1 MLTDDQLKLAADIVK
16 EALSI
21 RGNARDKRI
30 NLLVRATAD
39 ELKSQQGIDLDG
51 SLTDIVFLADYAKY
65 RYTARDDDAGMPRHL
80 QWRLHNRVLAKQ
92 SEGQ

>member
-1 MLTDDQLKLAADIVK
+1 MLTDDQLKQAADIVK
-16 EALSI
+16 DALSI
-21 RGNARDKRI
+21 RGNARDERI
-30 NLLVRATAD
+30 NLLVQATAD
-39 ELKSQQGIDLDG
+39 ELKSQQGIDLGG

>member
-21 RGNARDKRI
+21 RGNARDERI

-39 ELKSQQGIDLDG
+39 ELKSQQGIDLEG
-51 SLTDIVFLADYAKY
+51 SLTDIVFLADYARY

-80 QWRLHNRVLAKQ
+80 QWRLHNRVLTKQ

>member
-1 MLTDDQLKLAADIVK
+1 MLTDDQLKQAADIVK
-16 EALSI
+16 DALSI
-21 RGNARDKRI
+21 RGNARDERI

-51 SLTDIVFLADYAKY
+51 SLTDIVFLADYARY

-80 QWRLHNRVLAKQ
+80 QWRLHNRVLTKQ